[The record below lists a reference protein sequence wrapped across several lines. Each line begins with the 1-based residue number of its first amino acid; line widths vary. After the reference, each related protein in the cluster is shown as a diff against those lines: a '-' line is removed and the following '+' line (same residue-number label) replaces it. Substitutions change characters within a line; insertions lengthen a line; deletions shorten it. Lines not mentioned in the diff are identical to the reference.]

1 VDDVDAA
8 ALARQGR
15 TTRRTPRRKPSVD
28 RASTAQTVEQT
39 GLHTDG
45 TRARYGCPD
54 KVSVDRDG
62 RYSRVI
68 TAIRA
73 TSRTL
78 ADYLQA
84 QLELDPDLSTLFS
97 PPGTMR
103 VYLNTPA
110 EMTGSRAGLSVWLYR
125 VVRDDQTLNR
135 PPVRVSP
142 TQTKPAPLPLRL
154 HYLLAPMTGT
164 TQNDAPETEQAI
176 LGKAL
181 QALHDHPSITGI
193 DLSDDFAGTETVITS
208 RFEPLTIDE
217 LARIWDALDT
227 SYRTSVSFEVTVVE
241 LDSGTLLETGPP
253 VRIPVL
259 DTGIEVG

>member
-1 VDDVDAA
+1 
-8 ALARQGR
+8 
-15 TTRRTPRRKPSVD
+15 
-28 RASTAQTVEQT
+28 
-39 GLHTDG
+39 
-45 TRARYGCPD
+45 
-54 KVSVDRDG
+54 
-62 RYSRVI
+62 VI

-84 QLELDPDLSTLFS
+84 EFELDPDLSALFA

-110 EMTGSRAGLSVWLYR
+110 DMAGRAGVSLWLYR
-125 VVRDDQTLNR
+125 VVRDDLTLNR
-135 PPVRVSP
+135 PPLRISP
-142 TQTKPAPLPLRL
+142 IETRPAPLPLRL
-154 HYLLAPMTGT
+154 HYLLAPMTPHN
-164 TQNDAPETEQAI
+164 QADAPETEQAI

-181 QALHDHPSITGI
+181 QALNDHPTLTGV
-193 DLSDDFAGTETVITS
+193 DLRDDFTGTDTVITA

-241 LDSGTLLETGPP
+241 LYRDVPQQSGPP
-253 VRIPVL
+253 VRVPVL
-259 DTGIEVG
+259 DAGIEVGT

>member
-1 VDDVDAA
+1 
-8 ALARQGR
+8 
-15 TTRRTPRRKPSVD
+15 
-28 RASTAQTVEQT
+28 
-39 GLHTDG
+39 
-45 TRARYGCPD
+45 
-54 KVSVDRDG
+54 
-62 RYSRVI
+62 VI

-78 ADYLQA
+78 ADYLQD
-84 QLELDPDLSTLFS
+84 QFELDPDLGAMFA
-97 PPGTMR
+97 PPGTMK

-110 EMTGSRAGLSVWLYR
+110 EMTGSRTGLSVWLYR

-135 PPVRVSP
+135 PPVRISA
-142 TQTKPAPLPLRL
+142 THLLPAPMPLRL

-164 TQNDAPETEQAI
+164 GQDDAPETEQAV

-181 QALHDHPSITGI
+181 QALHDHPSLTGV
-193 DLSDDFAGTETVITS
+193 DLSDDFAGTDTVVTS

-241 LDSGTLLETGPP
+241 LSDGTRTQSGPP
-253 VRIPVL
+253 VTVPVL
-259 DTGIEVG
+259 GTGIEVR

>member
-1 VDDVDAA
+1 M
-8 ALARQGR
+8 
-15 TTRRTPRRKPSVD
+15 
-28 RASTAQTVEQT
+28 
-39 GLHTDG
+39 
-45 TRARYGCPD
+45 
-54 KVSVDRDG
+54 
-62 RYSRVI
+62 I

-84 QLELDPDLSTLFS
+84 DFELDPDLSALFAA
-97 PPGTMR
+97 PGTMR

-110 EMTGSRAGLSVWLYR
+110 DMAGRAGVSLWLYR
-125 VVRDDQTLNR
+125 VVRDDLTLNR
-135 PPVRVSP
+135 PPVRLSP
-142 TQTKPAPLPLRL
+142 TETRPAPLPLRL
-154 HYLLAPMTGT
+154 HYLLAPITPHN
-164 TQNDAPETEQAI
+164 QADAPETEQAI

-181 QALHDHPSITGI
+181 QSLNDHPTLTGV
-193 DLSDDFAGTETVITS
+193 DLQDDFTGTDTVITA

-241 LDSGTLLETGPP
+241 LYRDVPRQSGPP

-259 DTGIEVG
+259 NAGVEVSA